1 MIRMKGIRK
10 EYRMGDSVLA
20 ALDGVDIHIKPHEF
34 VSIIGPSG
42 SGKSTL
48 MNIIG
53 CLDTADEGTYY
64 LDGQEIEAYTE
75 DELADIRGRKIGFVF
90 QQFNLLPKLT
100 AQENVELPLIYQGMS
115 AGKRHARS
123 EEVLER
129 VGLLDRMDH
138 KPTELSGGQQQR
150 VAIARA
156 LAGRPSLL
164 LADEP
169 TGNLD
174 SRTGADVM
182 RLFHARREDRRA
194 DPARHPHPRRARART
209 GGRKRGGD
217 LMQLAQTVSM
227 AFKAISGNK
236 VRAFLTML
244 GVIIGVM
251 SVIVLIAIGQG
262 TTASVTESIASMGTN
277 LLTVSIQTR
286 RVGMPGGFGG
296 FGGGSS
302 SGKGTVI
309 LTLDDILA
317 LEDDASIQC
326 VSPTTSGSLTVKAG
340 STNTTAT
347 VMGVLPAY
355 AQIVNQ
361 GVQSGRYI
369 IDADVD
375 NRSAVCVIGPDLAE
389 DLFGNTN
396 VVGNTLH
403 IDGRKFKIVGVLESK
418 GTSMGGSSD
427 DRLILPFTLAQR
439 MLDSTTISSIYISA
453 VDSASVDAAQDVVE
467 RFLYKKYQNDS
478 TYSVMNQTQML
489 ETANET
495 ASTLSLM
502 LGGIAGISLLVGGI
516 GIMNIMLVSVTERTR
531 EIGIRKAIG
540 AKRKNILLQFLI
552 ESIVIS
558 GMGGLLGLGAGY
570 LLMRLLEDV
579 LGMTLTMSAGVAE
592 LAIGFSMAVG
602 VIFGL
607 YPADKASKLKPI
619 DALHYD

>member
-1 MIRMKGIRK
+1 
-10 EYRMGDSVLA
+10 
-20 ALDGVDIHIKPHEF
+20 
-34 VSIIGPSG
+34 
-42 SGKSTL
+42 
-48 MNIIG
+48 
-53 CLDTADEGTYY
+53 
-64 LDGQEIEAYTE
+64 
-75 DELADIRGRKIGFVF
+75 
-90 QQFNLLPKLT
+90 
-100 AQENVELPLIYQGMS
+100 
-115 AGKRHARS
+115 
-123 EEVLER
+123 
-129 VGLLDRMDH
+129 
-138 KPTELSGGQQQR
+138 
-150 VAIARA
+150 
-156 LAGRPSLL
+156 
-164 LADEP
+164 
-169 TGNLD
+169 
-174 SRTGADVM
+174 
-182 RLFHARREDRRA
+182 
-194 DPARHPHPRRARART
+194 
-209 GGRKRGGD
+209 
-217 LMQLAQTVSM
+217 MQLTQTVSM

-262 TTASVTESIASMGTN
+262 TTASVTESISSMGTN

-286 RVGMPGGFGG
+286 RVGMGMPGGFGG

-302 SGKGTVI
+302 SKGTVI
-309 LTLDDILA
+309 LKLDDILA
-317 LEDDASIQC
+317 LEDDDSIQY

-340 STNTTAT
+340 STNTSAT

-355 AQIVNQ
+355 AKIVNQ

-403 IDGRKFKIVGVLESK
+403 IDGRKFKIVGVLENK

-427 DRLILPFTLAQR
+427 DSLILPFTLAQR

-453 VDSASVDAAQDVVE
+453 VDSASVDAAQEVVE
-467 RFLYKKYQNDS
+467 NFLYKKYQNDS

-540 AKRKNILLQFLI
+540 AKRRNILLQFLI

-558 GMGGLLGLGAGY
+558 GMGGLLGLGFGY
-570 LLMRLLEDV
+570 LLMRVLEDA

-607 YPADKASKLKPI
+607 YPANKASKLKPI